1 MSWAFPNRRLVPALA
16 VGFAYLVLC
25 TAQRGMLLGLVHGE
39 TGATRADGLRVMVL
53 GTQADLAVALALCL
67 PFVLWALVLPER
79 AWRWKAHRA
88 TLQVAIGTAMVAML
102 ALVAIES
109 FYFVVHRARLGRGAG
124 QRMDAMWEFLSTTRG
139 GAPLVIT
146 GLAALATSV
155 IAVALVATFTRRSLD
170 APRSALGARVR
181 DSVLVMLALAFF
193 VGLAITRE
201 PEFPG
206 RRTLRELSGNGVIP
220 VARVAWSRVPASWKR
235 WIPPRLMSHD

>member
-16 VGFAYLVLC
+16 ACFAYLVLC
-25 TAQRGMLLGLVHGE
+25 TAQRGMLLGLVRDE

-67 PFVLWALVLPER
+67 PFALWALVLPER
-79 AWRWKAHRA
+79 TWRSRAHRA
-88 TLQVAIGTAMVAML
+88 AVHGAIGTAMVAML
-102 ALVAIES
+102 VLVAIES

-124 QRMDAMWEFLSTTRG
+124 QRIDAMFEFLSTARG
-139 GAPLVIT
+139 GAPLVIA

-155 IAVALVATFTRRSLD
+155 IAVALVATFTRRGLD
-170 APRSALGARVR
+170 APRSALGARAR
-181 DSVLVMLALAFF
+181 DSVLVMLALTFF

-206 RRTLRELSGNGVIP
+206 RRTLRELSGNGMVP
-220 VARVAWSRVPASWKR
+220 LARVAWSRVPASWKR
-235 WIPPRLMSHD
+235 CIPPRFMNHD